1 MDDENNNKTSPSTT
15 QSLAI
20 RIQKKIASKMSNKSI
35 AKIFIDDI
43 TGRILDNL
51 YNLTKEYTNSKKQA
65 ESILNDIIKIIVKI
79 GILFKNNQLSTDEL
93 KLCNNFRQSFHYFI
107 KSALSFYEIQYTFDH
122 ELLHDRL
129 KESQRLIHSIVQQHL
144 TDKSKN
150 RIDNVFNFFSDQNF
164 LQQIFKNNKYAKL
177 MNLIVEDARSL
188 IDEGSL

>member
-1 MDDENNNKTSPSTT
+1 M
-15 QSLAI
+15 
-20 RIQKKIASKMSNKSI
+20 
-35 AKIFIDDI
+35 
-43 TGRILDNL
+43 
-51 YNLTKEYTNSKKQA
+51 
-65 ESILNDIIKIIVKI
+65 
-79 GILFKNNQLSTDEL
+79 STDEL